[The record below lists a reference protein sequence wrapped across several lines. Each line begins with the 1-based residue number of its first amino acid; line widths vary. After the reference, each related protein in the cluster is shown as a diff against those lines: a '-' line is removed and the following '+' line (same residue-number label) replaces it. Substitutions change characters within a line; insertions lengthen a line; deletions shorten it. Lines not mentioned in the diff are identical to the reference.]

1 MKGKYKFVR
10 FKSLIDG
17 EESKKWWLVATT
29 LRDLND
35 HAEKFFIPAMQEG
48 FNIAAKD
55 AVDAI
60 FKFGEVSL
68 MHHPTNDVARA
79 IETISGIN
87 YERSPMAF
95 FNTANEMLKTTL
107 KGRGKKIESGKTI
120 YLEDGVREFGF
131 SPIHYEIIEEYYSD
145 ELVYP
150 DFLIPTL
157 DDVKYIQWTGG
168 YHWYAK
174 VNRED
179 VVDELGNQKWNTKK
193 EAEEAAKWYIT
204 KYY

>member
-17 EESKKWWLVATT
+17 EESKKWWFAAKSGGDVIE
-29 LRDLND
+29 
-35 HAEKFFIPAMQEG
+35 HAEKFLVPTMQEG
-48 FNIAAKD
+48 FNSVSKD
-55 AVDAI
+55 AIDAI
-60 FKFGEVSL
+60 FKFGDVSL
-68 MHHPTNDVARA
+68 MNHPTNEIASA
-79 IETISGIN
+79 IERISAIK
-87 YERSPMAF
+87 YKPSPMAF
-95 FNTANEMLKTTL
+95 FNTGNEMLQTAINQRL
-107 KGRGKKIESGKTI
+107 KRVEKGKTI
-120 YLEDGVREFGF
+120 YLENGVREFGF
-131 SPIHYEIIEEYYSD
+131 SPMHYEIIEEYYSD

>member
-17 EESKKWWLVATT
+17 EESKKWWFVAKSGG
-29 LRDLND
+29 DVIE
-35 HAEKFFIPAMQEG
+35 HAEKFLVPTMQEG
-48 FNIAAKD
+48 FNSASKD
-55 AVDAI
+55 AIDAI
-60 FKFGEVSL
+60 FKFGDASL
-68 MHHPTNDVARA
+68 MRHPTNEIASA
-79 IETISGIN
+79 IERISAIK
-87 YERSPMAF
+87 YKPSPMAF
-95 FNTANEMLKTTL
+95 FNTGNEMLQTAINQRL
-107 KGRGKKIESGKTI
+107 KEVEKGKNI
-120 YLEDGVREFGF
+120 YLENGVREFGY
-131 SPIHYEIIEEYYSD
+131 SPLHYEIIEEYYSD

-150 DFLIPTL
+150 DLLIPTL
-157 DDVKYIQWTGG
+157 DDVKYVQWTGG

-174 VNRED
+174 VNKED

>member
-17 EESKKWWLVATT
+17 EESKKWWFVAKSGG
-29 LRDLND
+29 DVIE
-35 HAEKFFIPAMQEG
+35 HAEKFLVPTMQEG
-48 FNIAAKD
+48 FNSASKD
-55 AVDAI
+55 AIDAI
-60 FKFGEVSL
+60 FKCGDVSL
-68 MHHPTNDVARA
+68 MRHPTNEIASA
-79 IETISGIN
+79 IERISAIK
-87 YERSPMAF
+87 YKPSPMAF
-95 FNTANEMLKTTL
+95 FNTGNEMLQTAINQRL
-107 KGRGKKIESGKTI
+107 KEVEKGKNI
-120 YLEDGVREFGF
+120 YLENGVREFGF
-131 SPIHYEIIEEYYSD
+131 SPMHYEIIEEYYSD

-193 EAEEAAKWYIT
+193 EAEEAAKWYIA

>member
-17 EESKKWWLVATT
+17 EESKKWWFVAKSGG
-29 LRDLND
+29 DVIE
-35 HAEKFFIPAMQEG
+35 HAEKFLVPTMQEG
-48 FNIAAKD
+48 FNSASKD
-55 AVDAI
+55 AIDAI
-60 FKFGEVSL
+60 FKFGDVSL
-68 MHHPTNDVARA
+68 MTHPTNEIASA
-79 IETISGIN
+79 IERISAIK
-87 YERSPMAF
+87 YKPSPMAF
-95 FNTANEMLKTTL
+95 FNTGNEMLQTAINQRL
-107 KGRGKKIESGKTI
+107 KEVEKGKTI
-120 YLEDGVREFGF
+120 YLENGVREFGF
-131 SPIHYEIIEEYYSD
+131 SPMHYEIIEEHYSD

-157 DDVKYIQWTGG
+157 DDVKYVQWTGG

>member
-17 EESKKWWLVATT
+17 EESKKWWFVAKSGG
-29 LRDLND
+29 DVIE
-35 HAEKFFIPAMQEG
+35 HAEKFLVPTMQEG
-48 FNIAAKD
+48 FNSASKD
-55 AVDAI
+55 AIDAI
-60 FKFGEVSL
+60 FKFGDVSL
-68 MHHPTNDVARA
+68 MTHPTNEIASA
-79 IETISGIN
+79 IERISVIN
-87 YERSPMAF
+87 YKPSPMAF
-95 FNTANEMLKTTL
+95 FNTGNEMLQTAINQRL
-107 KGRGKKIESGKTI
+107 KEVEKGKTI
-120 YLEDGVREFGF
+120 YLENGVREFGF
-131 SPIHYEIIEEYYSD
+131 SPLHYEIIEEYYSN

-150 DFLIPTL
+150 DFLTPTL

>member
-17 EESKKWWLVATT
+17 EESKKWWFVAKSGG
-29 LRDLND
+29 DVIE
-35 HAEKFFIPAMQEG
+35 HAEKFLVPTMQEG
-48 FNIAAKD
+48 FNSASKD
-55 AVDAI
+55 AIDAI
-60 FKFGEVSL
+60 FKCGDVSL
-68 MHHPTNDVARA
+68 MRHPTNEIASA
-79 IETISGIN
+79 IERISAIK
-87 YERSPMAF
+87 YKPSPMAF
-95 FNTANEMLKTTL
+95 FNTGNEMLQTAINQRL
-107 KGRGKKIESGKTI
+107 KEVEKGKNI
-120 YLEDGVREFGF
+120 YLENGVREFGF
-131 SPIHYEIIEEYYSD
+131 SPMHYEIIEEHYSD

-157 DDVKYIQWTGG
+157 DDVKYVQWTGG

-174 VNRED
+174 VNKED

>member
-17 EESKKWWLVATT
+17 EESKKWWFVAKSGG
-29 LRDLND
+29 DVIE
-35 HAEKFFIPAMQEG
+35 HAEKFLVPTMQEG
-48 FNIAAKD
+48 FNSASKD
-55 AVDAI
+55 AIDAI
-60 FKFGEVSL
+60 FKFGDVSL
-68 MHHPTNDVARA
+68 MTHPTNEIASA
-79 IETISGIN
+79 IERISAIK
-87 YERSPMAF
+87 YKPSPMAF
-95 FNTANEMLKTTL
+95 FNTGNEMLQTAINQRL
-107 KGRGKKIESGKTI
+107 KEVEKGKNI
-120 YLEDGVREFGF
+120 YLENGVREFGF
-131 SPIHYEIIEEYYSD
+131 SPLHYEIIEEHYSD

-150 DFLIPTL
+150 DLLIPTL
-157 DDVKYIQWTGG
+157 DDVKYVQWTGG

>member
-17 EESKKWWLVATT
+17 EESKKWWFVAKSGG
-29 LRDLND
+29 DVIE
-35 HAEKFFIPAMQEG
+35 HAEKFLVPTMQEG
-48 FNIAAKD
+48 FNSASKD
-55 AVDAI
+55 AIDAI
-60 FKFGEVSL
+60 FKFGDVSL
-68 MHHPTNDVARA
+68 MRHPTNEIASA
-79 IETISGIN
+79 IERISTIK
-87 YERSPMAF
+87 YKPSPMAF
-95 FNTANEMLKTTL
+95 FNTGNEMLQTAINQRL
-107 KGRGKKIESGKTI
+107 KEVEKGKTI
-120 YLEDGVREFGF
+120 YLENGVREFGF
-131 SPIHYEIIEEYYSD
+131 SPLHYEIIEEYYSD